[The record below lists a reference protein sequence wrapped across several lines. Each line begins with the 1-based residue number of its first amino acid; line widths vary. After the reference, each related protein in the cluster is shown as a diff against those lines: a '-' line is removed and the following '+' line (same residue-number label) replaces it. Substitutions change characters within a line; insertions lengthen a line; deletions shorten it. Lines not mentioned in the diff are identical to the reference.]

1 MMNLPIAIIDS
12 RAPVQAKE
20 RLQKDFSCVEFRTQ
34 DISYDAIS
42 GHPDVFLC
50 KIDSNKTIYA
60 PNTPP
65 EITHIISSNN
75 LHNKEGNTTVGS
87 NIANSTAYNCVVSDK
102 YLFHKQSFTDKTILN
117 TCRDKKFIHVPQAY
131 TRCSMIC
138 LPDGACIT
146 SDKGIQKALATE
158 NIPHIYCSPKN
169 IVLPPYT
176 HGCIGGTM
184 GVHKNTVYII
194 GALQTLDKGDAL
206 KNFIHEHKCT
216 IIELYDGA
224 LYDGGG
230 IFFFDQK
237 NKKSLSS

>member
-1 MMNLPIAIIDS
+1 MSLPIAIIDS
-12 RAPVQAKE
+12 RAPNHAKQ
-20 RLQKDFSCVEFRTQ
+20 RLQKEFSCIEFCTQ

-50 KIDSNKTIYA
+50 RIDSDTTIYA

-65 EITHIISSNN
+65 EIKNYISSINS
-75 LHNKEGNTTVGS
+75 LNKEGSTTVGS
-87 NIANSTAYNCVVSDK
+87 DLANSTAYNCTVSNK

-146 SDKGIQKALATE
+146 SDKGIQKVLETE

-169 IVLPPYT
+169 ILLPPYK

-184 GVHKNTVYII
+184 GIYKNTLYII
-194 GALQTLDKGDAL
+194 GALHTLDNGNDL
-206 KNFIHEHKCT
+206 KQFIYEHKCRYV
-216 IIELYDGA
+216 ELYNGA

-230 IFFFDQK
+230 IFFYE
-237 NKKSLSS
+237 